1 MPALLLSEDH
11 AALAQGRVVTIQ
23 TPGGTGALRVA
34 ADFVKQML
42 PGAKIWCSKP
52 TWANHPSIFS
62 AAGLD
67 IREYAYFDAK
77 KNSLAIDQMLADLNQ
92 VPAGDVV
99 LLHACCHNPTGVDPS
114 PEQWK
119 SIAETIARRGALP
132 LLDFAYQGFAEGL
145 EEDAVGLRTL
155 VDYVDEMLI
164 CSSFSK
170 NFGLYS
176 ERVGALL
183 AVGATS
189 DTAQVVLS
197 QLKRVVRANYSN
209 PPAHGASI
217 VATVLGDRQLTEQWK
232 GELAAMR
239 DRINGMRQLFVQRIG
254 DQGIDRDFSFIEKQ
268 RGMFSFT
275 GLTPEQVDQLRDE
288 FSIYIVRSGRINV
301 AGISEQNVDRLCS
314 AIASVL

>member
-1 MPALLLSEDH
+1 
-11 AALAQGRVVTIQ
+11 
-23 TPGGTGALRVA
+23 
-34 ADFVKQML
+34 
-42 PGAKIWCSKP
+42 
-52 TWANHPSIFS
+52 
-62 AAGLD
+62 
-67 IREYAYFDAK
+67 
-77 KNSLAIDQMLADLNQ
+77 MLADLNQ

-114 PEQWK
+114 PEQWQ

-145 EEDAVGLRTL
+145 EEDAVGIRTL
-155 VDYVDEMLI
+155 VDYVDELLI

-239 DRINGMRQLFVQRIG
+239 DRINGMRQRFVQRIG

-301 AGISEQNVDRLCS
+301 AGISEQNVDRLCA